1 MQLEDVIR
9 AALGELKAD
18 IVLKDGEIINVF
30 TRELERA
37 DVAIK
42 GDIIVYVG
50 DADEHV
56 GENTKVLNVKGMH
69 LSLGFFDAHIHVESS
84 QITPT
89 EFVQMCLPHGTTSI
103 VWDPHEIAN
112 VTGIDGVL
120 EFLQEVRRLPV
131 NFFVVIPSCVPASDP
146 RLGEAGGKI
155 GVEEI
160 KKLKKDEMGVVGLG
174 EMMPARELDSFDPL
188 FCFPHLRTSHFYL
201 EAQP

>member
-69 LSLGFFDAHIHVESS
+69 LSLGFSMHIYTLRVVRLLQQNSS
-84 QITPT
+84 RCASR
-89 EFVQMCLPHGTTSI
+89 M
-103 VWDPHEIAN
+103 
-112 VTGIDGVL
+112 VL
-120 EFLQEVRRLPV
+120 
-131 NFFVVIPSCVPASDP
+131 PASSGI
-146 RLGEAGGKI
+146 LTK
-155 GVEEI
+155 
-160 KKLKKDEMGVVGLG
+160 
-174 EMMPARELDSFDPL
+174 
-188 FCFPHLRTSHFYL
+188 
-201 EAQP
+201 